1 MKYKRRWKCF
11 SLVELIVVLTIM
23 AIVAAMCAPGIAAYV
38 RTAKVQNYQTAL
50 NNLVDE
56 VQTQLPQSR
65 YWNWEEVQENA
76 EAILRSDAGRGV
88 SDVSTPSDIAANK
101 RIYQVTN
108 ASTDANVVYYLTL
121 AYTPVTSGT
130 KQNIQITASCDGY
143 TSVTADQSCEVL
155 LKSNYT
161 DAENY
166 PMIAQTVT
174 TTDRSGWKKMLDDRV
189 KTYSGADGWG
199 EAFGRG
205 EFPDNNFGTEVAYA
219 DAVHINT
226 TDYPANSVHD
236 IKFKMDRYFRTGPG
250 NGTIGGVWTP
260 DGNVYQYLSVYP
272 VVHVQNGIGTGAQYA
287 ACGTAGTTFQE
298 RFQNVEILVGDQ
310 EDDDTNWV
318 KYTDVFS
325 ENYYAWDLSTPGL
338 TTEQREAVQ
347 KYQAYYHD
355 PYTHHDGYLQN
366 QWNSSYSDSDNFVIK
381 YRVHLSNPLDTELH
395 NSRGW
400 ISVLG
405 MVQGHSGGAT
415 IEPTYHMET
424 QPDGTVKKIYD
435 DIEINVQIPD
445 YVDDLN
451 TLIEDPASW
460 PDASGAKYFD
470 TNGLT
475 YTGYIEQYG
484 RQIEQYLDSGGNR
497 VQYDIGTVSM
507 FYQNT
512 DNPIRKDDVGYY
524 YISQETAEM
533 PNSVQ
538 WNPGWYQWKLDEIG
552 HYLEAN
558 EVERVYV
565 PEFHSQ
571 RASYTVITHIDENGA
586 CYFSY
591 QNEETY
597 QQDVIYL
604 DPGKSFP
611 ENTYLNLIADEQGM
625 FYYEYSQLKRF
636 YLDENA
642 LPTEYFPV
650 FLEDEKYVYHYEKRN
665 DLNAEETA
673 LADENLHRVKA
684 YHNGEFYIDLANSG
698 YSAGDIIK
706 LSFKNI
712 DVDKFAD
719 YAENYGGAGFYTMYT
734 KKQFE
739 DRTGH
744 LANGKFYQSASIDS
758 DGKIVK
764 NGEGL
769 TIRDYANQTV
779 SLFIV
784 MDWDVYPQLKFNFQ
798 GVYADFLTDVD
809 VSATWESKN
818 IITTDR
824 TVTTSVPMLTINGND
839 NYANVTLDWS
849 QCDESV
855 IQTYANELK
864 VQFSS
869 SVNYTLYDKDYKQI
883 SFTPISTFALG
894 SIYSY
899 ANYADLIHGG
909 RIHFYCDGVSANTI
923 QVDINMSQRLKDALN
938 AITITTTPPI
948 AIPVTPPAS
957 TTTVPVVTT
966 AAATVTTTVTTTTI
980 TTVTTSATNAAATST
995 TANSAEASTTETTA
1009 ATTTVTSAYDIVL
1022 APEMED
1028 RCELVA
1034 VNGPLDEQMRF
1045 MIEICP
1051 KDGWQF
1057 ADPVQL
1063 YVNGQ
1068 TASSTGEST
1077 RWIIWYNEAYAPY
1090 VITVDGI
1097 VPVQTT
1103 ETTDVTTVTTT
1114 VTTTAATTTT
1124 TTTTELTTTDTTT
1137 TTIVTTTTT
1146 TTLLE
1151 EEKMVKIHVLAGDTD
1166 VCKVV
1171 QIQNNTYSTN
1181 EWYSTSS
1188 TDNKDFTVVLKSGEY
1203 FHIWTKSDWNG
1214 TNIDTGYHPKADN
1227 LCDWCSPGSHITYDS
1242 LTVDELWIYNGK
1254 VYEEDPV
1261 TILPESLQRTENI
1274 ASLIAAFRKPTA
1286 NPVTTTSTTAT
1297 AATTAVTITTTTTT
1311 TAVTSAG
1318 IAAHEDGMAV
1328 GLDAESAKVCN
1339 ITFEKSLFNESGMC
1353 YFTITPKDGYV
1364 LPDNYT
1370 VKVGTVTLTSQNY
1383 KATTNQ
1389 WYFWKSSGMNEYTI
1403 HVEGVIAE

>member
-108 ASTDANVVYYLTL
+108 ASTDANIVYYLTL

-166 PMIAQTVT
+166 PMQLTTVT
-174 TTDRSGWKKMLDDRV
+174 TEENAGWRALDDRV
-189 KTYSGADGWG
+189 KTGAEWNTLFADDATWGKYNWNKFYSILD
-199 EAFGRG
+199 
-205 EFPDNNFGTEVAYA
+205 EVSDSVYR
-219 DAVHINT
+219 INT
-226 TDYPANSVHD
+226 TDYPLNSV
-236 IKFKMDRYFRTGPG
+236 KFVQFGMKAYAETGLAS
-250 NGTIGGVWTP
+250 TP
-260 DGNVYQYLSVYP
+260 KSRQLSMV
-272 VVHVQNGIGTGAQYA
+272 TAQFQR
-287 ACGTAGTTFQE
+287 GTTSVDA
-298 RFQNVEILVGDQ
+298 NGHP
-310 EDDDTNWV
+310 
-318 KYTDVFS
+318 VFGS
-325 ENYYAWDLSTPGL
+325 G
-338 TTEQREAVQ
+338 VQ
-347 KYQAYYHD
+347 
-355 PYTHHDGYLQN
+355 
-366 QWNSSYSDSDNFVIK
+366 
-381 YRVHLSNPLDTELH
+381 
-395 NSRGW
+395 
-400 ISVLG
+400 
-405 MVQGHSGGAT
+405 
-415 IEPTYHMET
+415 
-424 QPDGTVKKIYD
+424 D
-435 DIEINVQIPD
+435 DIEKDSIYVFIGNDMNKDDFEFVSTEIELDKIKTEMEAHNWLKYTTIFNADDGGGYNVKVKDTPEGDAYLSKYGIPEIFKTQNAYNLDGTEPDENYNPVIYYRIVLKQGDADSSAGAILINGTNNMNPEKDSIQI
-445 YVDDLN
+445 YVDTTQKNEPEVYHQQVSAPTGTYFN
-451 TLIEDPASW
+451 TS
-460 PDASGAKYFD
+460 
-470 TNGLT
+470 GLT
-475 YTGYIEQYG
+475 AVDGQTNTYIQDETGYKVVRKEWNN
-484 RQIEQYLDSGGNR
+484 E
-497 VQYDIGTVSM
+497 VTVFVPLPPQSES
-507 FYQNT
+507 
-512 DNPIRKDDVGYY
+512 GYY
-524 YISQETAEM
+524 GY
-533 PNSVQ
+533 
-538 WNPGWYQWKLDEIG
+538 GYQ
-552 HYLEAN
+552 
-558 EVERVYV
+558 
-565 PEFHSQ
+565 
-571 RASYTVITHIDENGA
+571 ITSDENGTYMPYFGNDNSLLKKV
-586 CYFSY
+586 YFSDLKISDGY
-591 QNEETY
+591 DGSWLENGELTIFYRNERGTSPY
-597 QQDVIYL
+597 HIQMHKQDV
-604 DPGKSFP
+604 F
-611 ENTYLNLIADEQGM
+611 
-625 FYYEYSQLKRF
+625 
-636 YLDENA
+636 
-642 LPTEYFPV
+642 
-650 FLEDEKYVYHYEKRN
+650 
-665 DLNAEETA
+665 
-673 LADENLHRVKA
+673 
-684 YHNGEFYIDLANSG
+684 IDLVNTGYQVGDNLQITITGANASYIQKNLKDSSKFMIVETTQRVYAGSG
-698 YSAGDIIK
+698 SPIPSLDDVTIDVISSDVAVINIPWTWRSYPYIR
-706 LSFKNI
+706 LSFDGALSNVGAS
-712 DVDKFAD
+712 VDLKWD
-719 YAENYGGAGFYTMYT
+719 RKTSSHT
-734 KKQFE
+734 KE
-739 DRTGH
+739 
-744 LANGKFYQSASIDS
+744 
-758 DGKIVK
+758 
-764 NGEGL
+764 
-769 TIRDYANQTV
+769 V
-779 SLFIV
+779 S
-784 MDWDVYPQLKFNFQ
+784 
-798 GVYADFLTDVD
+798 
-809 VSATWESKN
+809 
-818 IITTDR
+818 
-824 TVTTSVPMLTINGND
+824 TSLPMLTINGND
-839 NYANVTLDWS
+839 DYANVTLDWS
-849 QCDESV
+849 KCDSS
-855 IQTYANELK
+855 IIKTYANELHVK
-864 VQFSS
+864 FPATLQ
-869 SVNYTLYDKDYKQI
+869 YTLYDKEYNVI
-883 SFTPISTFALG
+883 SYTPTSDFRLG
-894 SIYSY
+894 SIYTY
-899 ANYADLIHGG
+899 AGYDALINGG

-923 QVDINMSQRLKDALN
+923 QVDIEMSQRLKDALN
-938 AITITTTPPI
+938 AITITTT
-948 AIPVTPPAS
+948 PAS

-1045 MIEICP
+1045 MIEIRP

-1068 TASSTGEST
+1068 TASSTGKST

-1171 QIQNNTYSTN
+1171 QIQNNTSN